1 MSRLHHDPLQKG
13 HGGGGCLCLRGNGAA
28 WESLLDSCEGAVA
41 IRAPCGSPAAWSS
54 SMPLAAIRE
63 LSSLSAR
70 SGRIA
75 TNESSERKGCLRPA
89 RITRRSQTASL
100 RLSEAQRQR
109 RGTEGAVR
117 NGFSKHPVWKA
128 PKKCGV
134 LKFTPRLRSCT
145 AGAAPL
151 SCLASD
157 GGAARTRRL
166 HPVARGPPV
175 LGRRKGATGGRSCML
190 A

>member
-1 MSRLHHDPLQKG
+1 
-13 HGGGGCLCLRGNGAA
+13 
-28 WESLLDSCEGAVA
+28 
-41 IRAPCGSPAAWSS
+41 
-54 SMPLAAIRE
+54 MPLAAIRE

-117 NGFSKHPVWKA
+117 NGFSKHPVGKA
-128 PKKCGV
+128 PKKCGDERSRSAPCFAGELLAEILSKSGFIGEIA
-134 LKFTPRLRSCT
+134 LKAALPARSRAVST
-145 AGAAPL
+145 MV
-151 SCLASD
+151 STSD
-157 GGAARTRRL
+157 AI
-166 HPVARGPPV
+166 
-175 LGRRKGATGGRSCML
+175 S
-190 A
+190 

>member
-1 MSRLHHDPLQKG
+1 
-13 HGGGGCLCLRGNGAA
+13 
-28 WESLLDSCEGAVA
+28 
-41 IRAPCGSPAAWSS
+41 
-54 SMPLAAIRE
+54 MPLAAIRE

-128 PKKCGV
+128 PKKEMQ
-134 LKFTPRLRSCT
+134 RN
-145 AGAAPL
+145 
-151 SCLASD
+151 
-157 GGAARTRRL
+157 AARDTDRS
-166 HPVARGPPV
+166 
-175 LGRRKGATGGRSCML
+175 TG
-190 A
+190 